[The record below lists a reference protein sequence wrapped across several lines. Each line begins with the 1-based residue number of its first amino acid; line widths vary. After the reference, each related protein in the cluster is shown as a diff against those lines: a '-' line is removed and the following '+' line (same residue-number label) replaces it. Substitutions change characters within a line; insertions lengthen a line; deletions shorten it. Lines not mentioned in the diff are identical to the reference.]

1 MAWCRN
7 HIKPSYKQAGR
18 LTNNSSKAQ
27 RRKAIT
33 FSDLNQLTISGRL
46 GREPEFK
53 VAGNSNPMAS
63 FSIAS
68 TQVTVDELYGVRE
81 ETTWLNVIA
90 WADNAQLVKGQLH
103 KGDHVTLVGK
113 LSIRK
118 VENGAGDVRYFTQ
131 LVLDS
136 FQKNDR
142 ANTKRNSGAGNGAE
156 RGSHSSQKTVA
167 ERFDNRLNPEVEQAR

>member
-1 MAWCRN
+1 MA
-7 HIKPSYKQAGR
+7 
-18 LTNNSSKAQ
+18 
-27 RRKAIT
+27 

-53 VAGNSNPMAS
+53 VAGNGNPMAS

-68 TQVTVDELYGVRE
+68 TQVTVDDLYGVRE
-81 ETTWLNVIA
+81 ETTWLNVTA
-90 WADNAQLVKGQLH
+90 WGDNAQLVQGRLH

-118 VENGAGDVRYFTQ
+118 VDNGAGDVRYFTQ

-142 ANTKRNSGAGNGAE
+142 SNIKRNSGAGNGAVQ
-156 RGSHSSQKTVA
+156 GSHSSQKTSA
-167 ERFDNRLNPEVEQAR
+167 DRFDNRLNPEMDTAR

>member
-1 MAWCRN
+1 MA
-7 HIKPSYKQAGR
+7 
-18 LTNNSSKAQ
+18 
-27 RRKAIT
+27 

-53 VAGNSNPMAS
+53 VAANGNPMAS

-81 ETTWLNVIA
+81 ETTWLNVVA
-90 WADNAQLVKGQLH
+90 WSDNAQLVRGRLH

-118 VENGAGDVRYFTQ
+118 IENGADDVRYFTQ

-142 ANTKRNSGAGNGAE
+142 SNTKRNSGAGNGAVQ
-156 RGSHSSQKTVA
+156 GSHSSQRTIA
-167 ERFDNRLNPEVEQAR
+167 ERFNNRFNAEVDSSAS

>member
-1 MAWCRN
+1 MV
-7 HIKPSYKQAGR
+7 
-18 LTNNSSKAQ
+18 
-27 RRKAIT
+27 

-53 VAGNSNPMAS
+53 VAGNGNPMAS

-81 ETTWLNVIA
+81 ETTWLNVVS
-90 WADNAQLVKGQLH
+90 WGDNAQLVRGRLH

-118 VENGAGDVRYFTQ
+118 IENGAGDTRYFTQ

-142 ANTKRNSGAGNGAE
+142 SNTKRNSGAGNGAMQ
-156 RGSHSSQKTVA
+156 GSHSSQKTSVDH
-167 ERFDNRLNPEVEQAR
+167 FDNRLNPEVDPVR

>member
-1 MAWCRN
+1 MA
-7 HIKPSYKQAGR
+7 
-18 LTNNSSKAQ
+18 
-27 RRKAIT
+27 
-33 FSDLNQLTISGRL
+33 FSDVNQVTISGRL

-53 VAGNSNPMAS
+53 VVGNGNLMAT

-68 TQVTVDELYGVRE
+68 TQVSVDDLYGVRE
-81 ETTWLNVIA
+81 ETTWLNTVA
-90 WADNAQLVKGQLH
+90 WSDSAWLVRGQLH

-118 VENGAGDVRYFTQ
+118 IENGSGDARYYTQ

-142 ANTKRNSGAGNGAE
+142 SNTKRNSGAGNGAE
-156 RGSHSSQKTVA
+156 RGSHPSQKTIA
-167 ERFDNRLNPEVEQAR
+167 DRFDNRLNPEVGVTR